1 MDVDES
7 TIEEWRRTL
16 VSGTSA
22 EAETCPRA
30 ERFYPAVRGELDAR
44 DLDALVEHAA
54 SCSACALAWRIARR
68 AESAARQPSEAKP
81 LAAPPRWRRYATA
94 AAAALAA
101 MLVLVIGLEWR
112 RPAPDPALEPGV
124 TRRAEPVRIDSA
136 LDGETLARADPVLRW
151 RAPEEGLR
159 YELWVTSEDLEP
171 IVHAT
176 DLERPQYRLSAER
189 LGRLDSGARLL
200 WRVETTLHDG
210 SRLRSKTFIS
220 RLE

>member
-7 TIEEWRRTL
+7 TVEAWRRTL

-68 AESAARQPSEAKP
+68 AETAARQPSGATL
-81 LAAPPRWRRYATA
+81 LAAPHRWRRYAATV
-94 AAAALAA
+94 AALAA

-112 RPAPDPALEPGV
+112 RPGSEPALEPGV
-124 TRRAEPVRIDSA
+124 TRRAEPVRIESA
-136 LDGETLARADPVLRW
+136 LDGETLARSDAVLRW

-159 YELWVTSEDLEP
+159 YELWVTSENLEP

-176 DLERPQYRLSAER
+176 DLERPQYRLSPER
-189 LGRLDSGARLL
+189 LRRLDDGARLL
-200 WRVETTLHDG
+200 WRVETTLRDG